1 VVSFK
6 RLHLVFGAILIAL
19 ASAIATIEL
28 RPALAAGGPLQY
40 ADVCVGEKKITPPV
54 PGSAAVV
61 GIFPNVGT
69 ATCTAPQ
76 TPARVFFQ

>member
-1 VVSFK
+1 MSLK
-6 RLHLVFGAILIAL
+6 PIHLVVGATLIAF
-19 ASAIATIEL
+19 ATAIATLEL

-40 ADVCVGEKKITPPV
+40 ADVCVGDKKITPPV

-61 GIFPNVGT
+61 GVFPNTGT

>member
-1 VVSFK
+1 MSLK
-6 RLHLVFGAILIAL
+6 PIHLVVGAILIAF
-19 ASAIATIEL
+19 ATAIATLEL

-40 ADVCVGEKKITPPV
+40 ADVCIGDKKITPAV

-69 ATCTAPQ
+69 ASCTAPQ
-76 TPARVFFQ
+76 TAARVFFQ